1 MQVPDFA
8 RSFLTFRIDLLKQPA
23 VTVSQ
28 QPPFTLNNA
37 RIQIEARCLIL
48 DQATGVT
55 TDYVLGAACK
65 SEQVGV
71 TGDIWH
77 QPNADFCC
85 ILSAEDFLTIKSWDK
100 HDKGVMFY
108 PPSRG
113 PQPERQLGKVAEAF
127 DRIKI
132 NLPLVAGELLPTTAA
147 IVAATLDDAPLVGQI
162 AFVALDRYAV
172 TLQFPIKTMNA
183 SERDLIYQ
191 TDTGPILFPDFTAPF
206 AQLIET
212 LQLAYVAYNAPDWAE
227 FILRV
232 PTPLTA
238 EISVNHY
245 AKTVHLATR
254 NAVFRLGTHTF

>member
-1 MQVPDFA
+1 
-8 RSFLTFRIDLLKQPA
+8 
-23 VTVSQ
+23 
-28 QPPFTLNNA
+28 
-37 RIQIEARCLIL
+37 
-48 DQATGVT
+48 
-55 TDYVLGAACK
+55 
-65 SEQVGV
+65 
-71 TGDIWH
+71 
-77 QPNADFCC
+77 
-85 ILSAEDFLTIKSWDK
+85 
-100 HDKGVMFY
+100 
-108 PPSRG
+108 
-113 PQPERQLGKVAEAF
+113 LGKVAEAF